1 MAIRG
6 DQREQDKAAFAAGF
20 DASAAA
26 SLSLGSSLS
35 RQILG
40 GLLLLIGP

>member
-1 MAIRG
+1 MVIRG
-6 DQREQDKAAFAAGF
+6 DQRDQGRVAFAAGF

-26 SLSLGSSLS
+26 RISLGSSAGCQL
-35 RQILG
+35 LG